1 MQWQLMHSSYHN
13 FGAFPA
19 RPNPAAVEGQIVHS
33 VLEKLF
39 KTFIIEGLPRIATL
53 HFKRVVA
60 NVDIRGT
67 IRVEI
72 ENHKK
77 QINSHPR
84 GAAFSIKSNQQQLS
98 NKVVRL
104 FKSIYPQLRK
114 SYTKKRL
121 LKKDISSTAKLI
133 PDQNPLNI
141 LKNHG
146 AISELKL
153 YHQELCFTGIIDL
166 IWYDSEDIVI
176 SDFKTGTFHS
186 EYKEQLLF
194 YAVLWWKA
202 TGTMPK
208 RLEVCYP
215 DKIDSFSLKKEQIV
229 ENENSLKSR
238 ISHATKVLSD
248 IPATAN
254 VDKDCKFC
262 DVRQFCDS
270 YWEQVDQKFNESLLR
285 NHNGKNVDVKLEVAG
300 QPSEYGFEAVSSIG
314 VKISVVYESGLL
326 KVHGPFLQHKTVCI
340 LNGRVKNKGKEL
352 ELKPW
357 TEVFRH

>member
-1 MQWQLMHSSYHN
+1 M
-13 FGAFPA
+13 
-19 RPNPAAVEGQIVHS
+19 
-33 VLEKLF
+33 
-39 KTFIIEGLPRIATL
+39 
-53 HFKRVVA
+53 
-60 NVDIRGT
+60 
-67 IRVEI
+67 
-72 ENHKK
+72 
-77 QINSHPR
+77 
-84 GAAFSIKSNQQQLS
+84 
-98 NKVVRL
+98 
-104 FKSIYPQLRK
+104 
-114 SYTKKRL
+114 
-121 LKKDISSTAKLI
+121 IS
-133 PDQNPLNI
+133 DQNPLNI

-238 ISHATKVLSD
+238 IFNATKALSD
-248 IPATAN
+248 IPATAEVN
-254 VDKDCKFC
+254 KDCKFC
-262 DVRQFCDS
+262 DVRQFCNS
-270 YWEQVDQKFNESLLR
+270 YWERVDQELNESLLR

-314 VKISVVYESGLL
+314 EKISVVYESGLL
-326 KVHGPFLQHKTVCI
+326 KVHGPFLQYKTVCI

-357 TEVFRH
+357 TEVFHH